1 MSYLRA
7 EGLLSFSKPRS
18 APARHTRAAFFR
30 KEKDAF
36 GRLIFSGGIPSRSF
50 RFYL

>member
-7 EGLLSFSKPRS
+7 DVLLSFFHTEIRS
-18 APARHTRAAFFR
+18 RNTRAAFFR

-36 GRLIFSGGIPSRSF
+36 GRLIFSDGIPSRSF